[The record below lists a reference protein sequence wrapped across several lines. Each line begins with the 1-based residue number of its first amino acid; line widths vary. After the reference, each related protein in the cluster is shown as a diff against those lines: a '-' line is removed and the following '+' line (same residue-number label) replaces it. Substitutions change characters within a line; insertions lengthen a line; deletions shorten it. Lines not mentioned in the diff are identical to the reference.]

1 MIKTNLKNNFMLVAL
16 LIVTQLGFAQVN
28 KNVGDFT
35 AVKVFDKISAQLVPS
50 SESKIEIKG
59 EGAEKVEVVNK
70 NGDLK
75 IRMPLDKFLKGE
87 DITVIIHFKNIES
100 IEASEG
106 AYVSSEAT
114 LKGVDFTVNANKG
127 GQIKVIL
134 DVKKAGVRATT
145 GGVVKLSG
153 KAQNQDIVI
162 NSGGI
167 VNAKT
172 FETSQTTVAVN
183 AGGEADV
190 FATDLVDAKT
200 RAGGDITVYGNP
212 KKVNQK
218 TFAGG
223 NIDIIKK

>member
-1 MIKTNLKNNFMLVAL
+1 MLKTTFKNSFA
-16 LIVTQLGFAQVN
+16 IVTFLLATQFGFSQVT

-50 SESKIEIKG
+50 SESKIELKG
-59 EGAEKVEVVNK
+59 QGAEKVEIVNK

-87 DITVIIHFKNIES
+87 DITAIIYCKNVES

-106 AYVSSEAT
+106 AYVSSDAT

-127 GQIKVIL
+127 GQIKVAL
-134 DVKKAGVRATT
+134 DVKKAGIRATT
-145 GGVVKLSG
+145 GGIVKLSG
-153 KAQNQDIVI
+153 KAENQDIVI

-183 AGGEADV
+183 AGGEADI

-200 RAGGDITVYGNP
+200 RAGGDITIYGNP

-218 TFAGG
+218 TIAGG
-223 NIDIIKK
+223 NIDVIKK